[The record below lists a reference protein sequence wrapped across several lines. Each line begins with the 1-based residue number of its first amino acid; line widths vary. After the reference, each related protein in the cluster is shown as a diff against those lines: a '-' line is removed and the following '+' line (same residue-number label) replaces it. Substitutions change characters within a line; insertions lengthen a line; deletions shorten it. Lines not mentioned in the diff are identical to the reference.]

1 MTKGRLAVAGAVFA
15 LLVAPGA
22 PAAAQS
28 TALADAAMRRDVE
41 AVKAL
46 LARKADV
53 NETQGDGSTA
63 LHWAAYNSQPEMAR
77 LLLAAGADVGAKS
90 RLGGLTPLMMAAKA
104 GDGTIVKLLVE
115 ARSDVTTPNGNGTT
129 PLMFAAASGSADAVR
144 LLLDRGADA
153 NAVDTTNG
161 QTALMFA
168 AAQGRL
174 EATQVLLARKA
185 DPNVATKVST
195 IVSMGERYKQKT
207 AGKGTREI
215 TSEGGRS
222 DINAMGGM
230 TALIFAAREGH
241 ARVVRALVEGGA
253 DVNKVSGA
261 DDLSPLTTAIVNGR
275 LDIAMYLLDHGA
287 NPNLYAKTG
296 VGPLWATVDARW
308 PERTWYPPASI
319 QEERTTHLQLLQ
331 ALLAK
336 GANPDAR
343 ITKKPWYR
351 TFHGDWANPVGAT
364 PFWLA
369 AKANDV
375 EAMRALIAGGA
386 NPTIPSSAG
395 GSPLLVAAGYG
406 IEPQVTNFK
415 PGARLEAVKYLIEEV
430 GLDVNV
436 RDNQGYTPLH
446 GAGLTADHELISYL
460 VAMGGDVTARA
471 SNIFGGENQA
481 DKDAGGGKGD
491 TVADMAN
498 GPRAHNMQFP
508 DTVAFL
514 EALGSANSNNCRYAT
529 CVVPTLPSE
538 VKKQ

>member
-1 MTKGRLAVAGAVFA
+1 MTTNILVGAALVLSVTTQLAFA
-15 LLVAPGA
+15 
-22 PAAAQS
+22 Q
-28 TALADAAMRRDVE
+28 TNALADAAMRRDVD

-46 LARKADV
+46 LARKAKV
-53 NETQGDGSTA
+53 NEAQGDGSTA
-63 LHWAAYNSQPEMAR
+63 LHWAAYHGQPEMVRA
-77 LLLAAGADVGAKS
+77 LLAAGADVHAKS
-90 RLGGLTPLMMAAKA
+90 RVGGLTPLMMAAKA
-104 GDGTIVKLLVE
+104 GDAAVVKLLVD
-115 ARSDVTTPNGNGTT
+115 ARSDVATPNANGTT
-129 PLMFAAASGSADAVR
+129 PLMFAAAAGNAQAAR
-144 LLLDRGADA
+144 LLLDKGATV
-153 NAVDTTNG
+153 NAADVTNG

-168 AAQGRL
+168 AAQGRT
-174 EATQVLLARKA
+174 EAVTLLLSRQA
-185 DPNVATKVST
+185 DPNVATKVSP
-195 IVSMGERYKQKT
+195 IVSMGERSKQKT
-207 AGKGTREI
+207 GGKGTREI

-230 TALIFAAREGH
+230 TALLFAAREGH
-241 ARVVRALVEGGA
+241 AGVVKALVEGGA

-261 DDLSPLTTAIVNGR
+261 DDLSPMTTAIINGR
-275 LDIAMYLLDHGA
+275 LDIARYLLDKGA
-287 NPNLYAKTG
+287 NPNLHAKTG
-296 VGPLWATVDARW
+296 VGALWATVDARW
-308 PERTWYPPASI
+308 PERTWYPPAKI
-319 QEERTTHLQLLQ
+319 TEEKTTHLELLQ

-336 GANPDAR
+336 GANPDVR
-343 ITKKPWYR
+343 ITRKPWYR

-375 EAMRALIAGGA
+375 EAMRVLVAGGA
-386 NPTIPSSAG
+386 NPTIPSAAG
-395 GSPLLVAAGYG
+395 GSPLLLAAGYG

-415 PGARLEAVKYLIEEV
+415 PGGRLDAVRYLIEEV

-446 GAGLTADHELISYL
+446 GAGLTADHEVITYL
-460 VAMGGDVTARA
+460 VAMGADVTARA

-508 DTVAFL
+508 ETVALL
-514 EALGSANSNNCRYAT
+514 EALGSANSNNCRYAG